1 MAILPTNDVDISQ
14 GVIFQEWPTRTYYI
28 DQTTNRIVGMVDGQQ
43 AMRQAVEIILNIERF
58 YWQIYSPY
66 FGMQWDGLIGQSPG
80 YVASELQR
88 RLKDAFSADNRIM
101 GMSDFKYT
109 ATRDSL
115 TASFIVNTVYGQMA
129 QELTITI

>member
-88 RLKDAFSADNRIM
+88 RLKDAFSADSRIL
-101 GMSDFKYT
+101 GLSDFKYT
-109 ATRDSL
+109 ATGDSL

-129 QELTITI
+129 QEMTITI

>member
-88 RLKDAFSADNRIM
+88 RLKDAFSADSRIL

-109 ATRDSL
+109 ATGDSL

-129 QELTITI
+129 QEMTITI